1 MGLLSTVM
9 HLLAVLGMVSGILLL
24 LFFFH
29 NKIPGY
35 VYIGLKDPGEIPVT
49 SVCACFC

>member
-9 HLLAVLGMVSGILLL
+9 HLLAALRMDEGILLL
-24 LFFFH
+24 LSFR

-35 VYIGLKDPGEIPVT
+35 VYAGLKDPREIPIT
-49 SVCACFC
+49 NVCACFC